1 MTHEELKALL
11 PLAALER
18 LEPEEAASLR
28 EHLAGCVEC
37 DAELRELENA
47 VAMLALAVDAPV
59 NVDRVT
65 RKIEARL
72 ATPAPIPPPTPQATV
87 SHAAQRAPSPAA
99 LPFPR
104 PVKRSLA
111 LRFAIAAILLLAL
124 YGGGATLR
132 VLEVQRAYDDRANQ
146 LSYLQNRFNALQ
158 ADAQKS
164 EQKAN
169 ALAQVLSERVRLQKV
184 FSAPDLQITR
194 LAPLPPAPGAHAIVA
209 VSKATGDAVIEAGG
223 LSPPPAGKTYELWW
237 ITKQKGPVPGGLF
250 SAESGRE
257 VIAKVDSPPAGQ
269 RVMAS
274 AVTLEPAGG
283 APKPTGAMYLK
294 GSPERE

>member
-18 LEPEEAASLR
+18 LEPEEEASLR

-37 DAELRELENA
+37 DTELRELEHA
-47 VAMLALAVDAPV
+47 VAMLALAVDAPA
-59 NVDRVT
+59 NEDRVT

-72 ATPAPIPPPTPQATV
+72 ATPVPPTPIPKLD
-87 SHAAQRAPSPAA
+87 RPPSP
-99 LPFPR
+99 
-104 PVKRSLA
+104 PVQIAVHAGAPKRSVA
-111 LRFAIAAILLLAL
+111 MRFAMAAVILLAL
-124 YGGGATLR
+124 YGGGATYLLR
-132 VLEVQRAYDDRANQ
+132 DVQRGYNDRGNQ
-146 LSYLQNRFNALQ
+146 LAYLENRFNGLQ
-158 ADAQKS
+158 ADAQKA
-164 EQKAN
+164 EQKAD

-194 LAPLPPAPGAHAIVA
+194 LAPLPPAPGAHALVA
-209 VSKATGDAVIEAGG
+209 VSRASGDAVIEAGG
-223 LSPPPAGKTYELWW
+223 LSPPPNGKIYELWW
-237 ITKQKGPVPGGLF
+237 ITRQKGPVPAGLF

-257 VIAKVDSPPAGQ
+257 VIAKVDPPPAGQ

-274 AVTLEPAGG
+274 AVTLEAVGG
-283 APKPTGAMYLK
+283 VPKPTGAMYLK

>member
-18 LEPEEAASLR
+18 LEPEEEASLR

-37 DAELRELENA
+37 DTELRELEHA
-47 VAMLALAVDAPV
+47 VAMLALAVDAPA
-59 NVDRVT
+59 NEDRVT

-72 ATPAPIPPPTPQATV
+72 ATPVPPTPIPKLDRPPSPPVQIAV
-87 SHAAQRAPSPAA
+87 HARAP
-99 LPFPR
+99 
-104 PVKRSLA
+104 KRSVA
-111 LRFAIAAILLLAL
+111 MRFAMAAVILLAL
-124 YGGGATLR
+124 YGGGATYLLR
-132 VLEVQRAYDDRANQ
+132 DVQRGYNDRGNQ
-146 LSYLQNRFNALQ
+146 LAYLENRFNGLQ
-158 ADAQKS
+158 ADAQKA
-164 EQKAN
+164 EQKAD

-194 LAPLPPAPGAHAIVA
+194 LAPLPPAPGAHALVA
-209 VSKATGDAVIEAGG
+209 VSRASGDAVIEAGG
-223 LSPPPAGKTYELWW
+223 LSPPPNGKIYELWW
-237 ITKQKGPVPGGLF
+237 ITRQKGPVPAGLF

-257 VIAKVDSPPAGQ
+257 VIAKVDPPPAGQ

-274 AVTLEPAGG
+274 AVTLEAVGG
-283 APKPTGAMYLK
+283 VPKPTGAMYLK